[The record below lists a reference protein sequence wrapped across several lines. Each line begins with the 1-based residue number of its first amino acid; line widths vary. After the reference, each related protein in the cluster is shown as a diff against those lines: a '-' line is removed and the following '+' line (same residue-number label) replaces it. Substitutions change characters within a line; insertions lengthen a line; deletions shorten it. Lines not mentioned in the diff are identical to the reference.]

1 MNYNAIKAVLYQ
13 PTISFSVMG
22 MILGT
27 AFVLGALHALGPGHG
42 KSLMAA
48 YLIGSRGRMADVVVL
63 ALTLTV
69 SHVFSVVA
77 LGFIALWI
85 TDFFMP
91 EQMSKWIGLFS
102 GLSITAIAIW
112 LFFSRLRLLRQ
123 GKIYSHSI
131 EPPGENRICESEHHH
146 EPHSH
151 EGHAEHHHFNPKL
164 SIRQNLAL
172 GITGGIVPCPKALV
186 ILLLAISLQKIA
198 LGILIVVVFS
208 LGLSLVL
215 VTIGIVMLKAS
226 HLLKG
231 RLEDRKILFIPVFG
245 AVMIFAL
252 GVFVSVRSA
261 FMFL

>member
-1 MNYNAIKAVLYQ
+1 MNYDAIKAVLYQ
-13 PTISFSVMG
+13 PQISLSLTAA
-22 MILGT
+22 ILGM

-48 YLIGSRGRMADVVVL
+48 YLIGSKGRMTDVVIL
-63 ALTLTV
+63 AVTITV
-69 SHVFSVVA
+69 AHVFSVVA

-102 GLSITAIAIW
+102 GLSIAAIGTW
-112 LFFSRLRLLRQ
+112 LFFSRMRTFRQ
-123 GKIYSHSI
+123 GGFYRHSHD
-131 EPPGENRICESEHHH
+131 PPGGNDHCESEHHH
-146 EPHSH
+146 DHHMH
-151 EGHAEHHHFNPKL
+151 EGHTGHHHINPKFSL
-164 SIRQNLAL
+164 WQNLAL

-215 VTIGIVMLKAS
+215 VAIGIVMIKAS
-226 HLLKG
+226 HLLKD
-231 RLEDRKILFIPVFG
+231 RLEDRKILVIPVAG
-245 AVMIFAL
+245 AVLIVGL
-252 GVFVSVRSA
+252 GVFLTVRSGL
-261 FMFL
+261 MFI